1 MRFEGKTVL
10 ITGASRGLGR
20 YIAERFAAE
29 GAKVV
34 LAARNEP
41 ILKEAVAQINAHG
54 GRAVYCVTD
63 ISQEYGAR
71 KAVETTWKTYGSMD
85 ILVNN
90 AAVHKA
96 LPVWDMSTAD
106 WEEMIKVNL
115 TGAFLCAREAIKYMR
130 LQNKGVILNISST
143 AAYHYFPG
151 FAAYAASKAG
161 LNSLTKTLA
170 VELQPFNIR
179 TNALSL
185 GLVNTE
191 YSRER
196 IKDSDPRTWLQP
208 EEVAEVILFLASEEA
223 RGINGAIV
231 EVTGNRL

>member
-10 ITGASRGLGR
+10 VTGASRGLGR
-20 YIAERFAAE
+20 YVAERFAAE

-34 LAARNEP
+34 LVARDEAR
-41 ILKEAVAQINAHG
+41 LKEAVAQINAG
-54 GRAVYCVTD
+54 GGQAVYCVTD
-63 ISQEYGAR
+63 ISEEEGAR
-71 KAVETTWKTYGSMD
+71 KAIETTWETCGSLD
-85 ILVNN
+85 ILLNN

-96 LPVWDMSTAD
+96 VPVWEMSTAD
-106 WEEMIKVNL
+106 WERMIKVNL
-115 TGAFLCAREAIKYMR
+115 TGAFLCAREAVKYMR
-130 LQNKGVILNISST
+130 LQNKGVILNVSST

-151 FAAYAASKAG
+151 FAAYAAAKAG
-161 LNSLTKTLA
+161 MNSLTKTLA

-179 TNALSL
+179 VNALSL

-196 IKDSDPRTWLQP
+196 IKDSDPHTWLQP

-223 RGINGAIV
+223 RGINGAVV